1 MPMYVDLASEAALS
15 TIVGTTLLD
24 ATKRNIGFDPETPTE
39 LLPVDLEDL
48 LHECISICEKEQ
60 WRFILRKPVTLTLPY
75 EAFCNPDG
83 LFFLPFGRVT
93 EITTFTYIKS
103 DLTTGTIT
111 SSDYTLYTSEPSK
124 LWAENWEEVFEEIND
139 EQPYPIT
146 ITYTTGYASYDA
158 VPKSTIRAIK
168 ILAYHL
174 FEYRDAISD
183 GSVSELPQGY
193 CQLRDLNLL
202 NDHRAI
208 RYITEDWSKVSRG

>member
-15 TIVGTTLLD
+15 TIVTSVLLD
-24 ATKRNIGFDPETPTE
+24 STQRNIGFDPETPAE
-39 LLPVDLEDL
+39 NLPVDLEEL
-48 LHECISICEKEQ
+48 LHECIATCEKEQ
-60 WRFILRKPVTLTLPY
+60 WRFILRKPVTLNLPY
-75 EAFCNPDG
+75 EAFCNRDG
-83 LFFLPFGRVT
+83 LVFLPFGRVT
-93 EITTFTYIKS
+93 ALDDFTYIKS
-103 DLTTGTIT
+103 DLTTGTV
-111 SSDYTLYTSEPSK
+111 SASDYTLYTSEPSK
-124 LWAENWEEVFEEIND
+124 LWAEDWSEVLDEIND
-139 EQPYPIT
+139 VQPYPIT
-146 ITYTTGYASYDA
+146 ITYTTGYATYDA

-208 RYITEDWSKVSRG
+208 KYIAEDWSKVSRG

>member
-1 MPMYVDLASEAALS
+1 MPMYVDLANEAAAS
-15 TIVGTTLLD
+15 TIITSTLLNS
-24 ATKRNIGFDPETPTE
+24 TKRNIGFDPETPDE
-39 LLPVDLEDL
+39 NLPVDLEEL

-75 EAFCNPDG
+75 DAFCNRDG
-83 LFFLPFGRVT
+83 LLFLPFGRVT
-93 EITTFTYIKS
+93 SLTDFTYVKS
-103 DLTTGTIT
+103 DLTTAAVS

-124 LWAENWEEVFEEIND
+124 LWAEDWSEVLDEINE

-146 ITYTTGYASYDA
+146 ISYTTGYSSYA
-158 VPKSTIRAIK
+158 EVPKSTIRAIK

-183 GSVSELPQGY
+183 GTVSELPQGY

-208 RYITEDWSKVSRG
+208 RYITEDWANISRG